1 MMLSTAYR
9 QASHREPDVESSAG
23 TGDSERTA
31 ALDPAAVD
39 PANDLLWRMRL
50 RRLESEVVRDSI
62 LAVSGSLD
70 LAMGGPPV
78 MINAQPDGMVTVALD
93 KLARP
98 ADAFRR
104 SVYLVSRRAY
114 NLSLLTVFDQP
125 LVATNCTRRDAS
137 AVPLQ
142 SLVMLNDVFL
152 AEQAERFAARVEASA
167 TGARGTDCAG
177 VSAGPGPA
185 AKRERAENVPRVA
198 RAAGRIAR
206 CGRRRLGFRVA
217 QSARAALPYSVQYER
232 VLVCGIA

>member
-167 TGARGTDCAG
+167 TGALEERIVRAFRLALARRPNESEQRTC
-177 VSAGPGPA
+177 
-185 AKRERAENVPRVA
+185 RELLARQAELHV
-198 RAAGRIAR
+198 AAGADSD
-206 CGRRRLGFRVA
+206 
-217 QSARAALPYSVQYER
+217 SASHKALVQLCHTLFNTSEFLYAE
-232 VLVCGIA
+232 